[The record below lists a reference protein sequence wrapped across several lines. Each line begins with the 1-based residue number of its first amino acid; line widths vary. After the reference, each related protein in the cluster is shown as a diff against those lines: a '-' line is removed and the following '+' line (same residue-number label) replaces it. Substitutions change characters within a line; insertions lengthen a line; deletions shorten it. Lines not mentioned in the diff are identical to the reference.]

1 MLRNRLVCQVD
12 LASEWKTHP
21 LFFPEGPQTPVL
33 MLCSSRSL
41 YVPSPPPLLGNSN
54 WGGASVLGGDC
65 FFLISK
71 SFFLLHW
78 PRMLINT
85 EQFKTGKQVETW
97 RLWLSCGQGTW
108 TLWFAVAN
116 ILHSSQ
122 FTWVVWDCRCWPRRA
137 LALGYVVVTAML
149 TRYERLL
156 VTLGQS
162 GDGAVSADLI
172 FHRLTF
178 S

>member
-41 YVPSPPPLLGNSN
+41 YVPSPPLLLGNSS
-54 WGGASVLGGDC
+54 WGDASVLGGDC
-65 FFLISK
+65 FVLISK
-71 SFFLLHW
+71 SFCLLHW

-108 TLWFAVAN
+108 TSWFAVAS
-116 ILHSSQ
+116 ILHSSR
-122 FTWVVWDCRCWPRRA
+122 FTGVVWDCRCWPRRA
-137 LALGYVVVTAML
+137 PALGYVVVMAML

-156 VTLGQS
+156 VTLGQR
-162 GDGAVSADLI
+162 GDGAVSADLV